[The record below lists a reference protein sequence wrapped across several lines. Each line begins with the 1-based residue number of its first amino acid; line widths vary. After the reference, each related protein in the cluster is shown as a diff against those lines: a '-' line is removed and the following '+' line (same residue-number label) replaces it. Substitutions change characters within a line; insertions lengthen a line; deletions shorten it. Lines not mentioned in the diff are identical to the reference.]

1 MLQHRS
7 YPELVAKALVLENEP
22 FETMVDDDA
31 PWLEGL
37 VLVAVVS
44 LAGGVAVAMGNFLA
58 ALALPDPHAMWTLL
72 LQGWRQLAANTGL
85 AGAGGERIVAD
96 LWAWV
101 AWSSGYAGGWSSLL
115 PILSVP
121 ALALCWWLFYGFSAY
136 AVGRGFGGRG
146 TLTATLGATALTVAP
161 LSLLL
166 LSLVP
171 FAGAGSPLLA
181 VWTLLVGYRAVQVAH
196 ELDWR
201 SAALTT
207 LVIYG
212 LGGAAGGLAG
222 IAFVVGYW
230 TGGA

>member
-1 MLQHRS
+1 MLQPRS

-44 LAGGVAVAMGNFLA
+44 LAGGVAVATGNFLA

-85 AGAGGERIVAD
+85 AGAGGERILAD

-115 PILSVP
+115 PLLSVP
-121 ALALCWWLFYGFSAY
+121 ALALFWWLFYGVSAY
-136 AVGRGFGGRG
+136 VVGRGFGGRG
-146 TLTATLGATALTVAP
+146 TLTGTLGATALTVAP

-171 FAGAGSPLLA
+171 FASAGSPLLA

-201 SAALTT
+201 RAALTT

-212 LGGAAGGLAG
+212 VGGAAGGLVG

>member
-1 MLQHRS
+1 M
-7 YPELVAKALVLENEP
+7 
-22 FETMVDDDA
+22 
-31 PWLEGL
+31 
-37 VLVAVVS
+37 
-44 LAGGVAVAMGNFLA
+44 
-58 ALALPDPHAMWTLL
+58 
-72 LQGWRQLAANTGL
+72 
-85 AGAGGERIVAD
+85 
-96 LWAWV
+96 
-101 AWSSGYAGGWSSLL
+101 
-115 PILSVP
+115 
-121 ALALCWWLFYGFSAY
+121 
-136 AVGRGFGGRG
+136 
-146 TLTATLGATALTVAP
+146 AP